1 MPFNVEE
8 YSKFMYYR
16 YNTLYWF
23 INTYNKNNRF
33 RMMIIITD
41 LDDLTIHWD
50 EDNKIWLGMMIIII
64 DSYGFKNAPLHAA
77 NLAHNGHS
85 Y

>member
-50 EDNKIWLGMMIIII
+50 EDNKI
-64 DSYGFKNAPLHAA
+64 
-77 NLAHNGHS
+77 
-85 Y
+85 